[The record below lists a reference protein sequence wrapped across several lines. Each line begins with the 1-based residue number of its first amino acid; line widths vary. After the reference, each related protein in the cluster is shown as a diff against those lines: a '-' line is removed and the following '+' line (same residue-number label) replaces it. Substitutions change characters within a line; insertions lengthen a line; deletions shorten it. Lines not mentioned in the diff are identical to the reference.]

1 MRLTPGCVH
10 VEQDID
16 EAIRECSDLHCDKT
30 ENISKIFCKSTIY
43 EDRLTVMSD
52 KSAATVVNRPVFSV
66 KRISLFITVSDLTSA
81 RPFRMVSLVRNGDID
96 VPPKPSSIPIQQET
110 QNESDTKIRSRS
122 KRVDCTG

>member
-1 MRLTPGCVH
+1 MSVRMGED

-16 EAIRECSDLHCDKT
+16 EAIQESRDLHFDKT

-81 RPFRMVSLVRNGDID
+81 RPLEWY
-96 VPPKPSSIPIQQET
+96 Q
-110 QNESDTKIRSRS
+110 
-122 KRVDCTG
+122 